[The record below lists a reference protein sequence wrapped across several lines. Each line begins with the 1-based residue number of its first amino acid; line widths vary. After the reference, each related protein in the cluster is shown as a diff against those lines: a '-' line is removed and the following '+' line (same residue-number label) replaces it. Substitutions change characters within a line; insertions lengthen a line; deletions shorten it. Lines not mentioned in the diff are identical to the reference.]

1 VIVTRKKLNIT
12 EYGQLLAEALPRP
25 IETEKENERALAI
38 VNKLMSK
45 GEDKLTPEE
54 QTLLKLL
61 VRLIEDFEEKAYPIP
76 EAPGW
81 RVLRTLMENR
91 GIRQADL
98 LDIFGSR
105 GIASEVVNG
114 KRAISKAQAKALGEF
129 FKVSPELFI

>member
-1 VIVTRKKLNIT
+1 M
-12 EYGQLLAEALPRP
+12 EALPRP

-38 VNKLMSK
+38 VNELMSK

-54 QTLLKLL
+54 QALLKLL
-61 VRLIEDFEEKAYPIP
+61 VQLIEDFEEKAYPIP

-91 GIRQADL
+91 GVRQADL
-98 LDIFGSR
+98 LHIFGSR

>member
-1 VIVTRKKLNIT
+1 MTVTRKKLNIT
-12 EYGQLLAEALPRP
+12 KYGQLLLEALPRP
-25 IETEKENERALAI
+25 IETEEENERALAI
-38 VNKLMSK
+38 VNELMSK

-54 QTLLKLL
+54 QALLKLL

-81 RVLRTLMENR
+81 RVLGTLMENR
-91 GIRQADL
+91 GVRQADL
-98 LDIFGSR
+98 LHIFGSR

>member
-1 VIVTRKKLNIT
+1 MTVTRKKLNIT
-12 EYGQLLAEALPRP
+12 KYSQLLLEALPRP
-25 IETEKENERALAI
+25 IETEEENERALAI

-81 RVLRTLMENR
+81 RVLRTMMENR
-91 GIRQADL
+91 GVRQADL
-98 LDIFGSR
+98 LHIFGSR

>member
-1 VIVTRKKLNIT
+1 MTVTKRKLNT
-12 EYGQLLAEALPRP
+12 AKYGQLLLEALPRP
-25 IETEKENERALAI
+25 IETEEENERALAI
-38 VNKLMSK
+38 VNELMSK

-54 QTLLKLL
+54 QALLKLL
-61 VRLIEDFEEKAYPIP
+61 VRLIEDLEEKAYPIP

-98 LDIFGSR
+98 LHIFGSR

>member
-1 VIVTRKKLNIT
+1 MIVTRKKLNIT

-91 GIRQADL
+91 GVRQADL
-98 LDIFGSR
+98 LHIFGSR

>member
-1 VIVTRKKLNIT
+1 MTVTRRKLNT
-12 EYGQLLAEALPRP
+12 TKYGQLLLEALPRP
-25 IETEKENERALAI
+25 IETEEENERALAI
-38 VNKLMSK
+38 VNELMSK

-54 QTLLKLL
+54 QALLKLL

-91 GIRQADL
+91 GVRQADL
-98 LDIFGSR
+98 LHIFGSR
-105 GIASEVVNG
+105 GIASEVANG

>member
-1 VIVTRKKLNIT
+1 MTVTRRKLNT
-12 EYGQLLAEALPRP
+12 AKYGQLLLEALPRP
-25 IETEKENERALAI
+25 IETEEENERALAI
-38 VNKLMSK
+38 VNELMSK

-54 QTLLKLL
+54 QALLKLL

-91 GIRQADL
+91 GVRQADL
-98 LDIFGSR
+98 LHIFGSR